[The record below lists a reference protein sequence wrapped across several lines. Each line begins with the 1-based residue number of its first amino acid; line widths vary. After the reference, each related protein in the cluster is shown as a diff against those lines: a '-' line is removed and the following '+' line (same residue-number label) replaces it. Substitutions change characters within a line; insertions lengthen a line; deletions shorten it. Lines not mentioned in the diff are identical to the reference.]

1 MTLLVQKEVAKR
13 LSAKPGSKDY
23 GSLTVF
29 LNYYFN
35 ISYLFD
41 VKNTYFNPIPKVDS
55 AVIQF
60 TTKEIKPC
68 LKNEEFFFQLVE
80 DAFKMKRKT
89 LKNNLKSY
97 DWAIIEEV
105 LINHKLSTLIR
116 AEQIPLELYIEIAN
130 LLKGKK

>member
-1 MTLLVQKEVAKR
+1 M
-13 LSAKPGSKDY
+13 
-23 GSLTVF
+23 
-29 LNYYFN
+29 
-35 ISYLFD
+35 
-41 VKNTYFNPIPKVDS
+41 
-55 AVIQF
+55 
-60 TTKEIKPC
+60 
-68 LKNEEFFFQLVE
+68 E